1 MKLSFQNNHQ
11 VPIQLHL
18 GPALTAV
25 QDRYKHLQHV
35 PIKFN
40 EWENPFYT
48 HNNTYD
54 ELVRQLIKFGKKV
67 MVPVDQELCLSKTQS
82 YLNHLHEI
90 YEKNYNGD
98 PGWLAFHEHIHLCEL
113 HGNDD
118 ANKKILVI
126 DHRELAGPLNKKF
139 DTTWLCNSTV
149 KVKAGDV
156 YFFWAELGKTPY
168 GYWKNN
174 EPNDINR
181 LCELAKP
188 WLTVRGQL
196 SIALED
202 VDTIP
207 DQEKWKE
214 FCNWFAP
221 FKEEWMR
228 RWNIDKLLD
237 DEISSSSLGSGHQG
251 AKIIIGKVDN
261 VNLILEN
268 LDNDI
273 FPQSIKLL

>member
-11 VPIQLHL
+11 AVIQLHS
-18 GPALTAV
+18 GPALIAV
-25 QDRYKHLQHV
+25 QDMYKHLQHV

-48 HNNTYD
+48 YNITYD
-54 ELVRQLIKFGKKV
+54 ELVVQLIKFGKKV
-67 MVPVDQELCLSKTQS
+67 MVTVDQELCLSKTQP

-98 PGWLAFHEHIHLCEL
+98 PPWLAFHEHIHLCEL

-126 DHRELAGPLNKKF
+126 DHRELSGPLNKKF
-139 DTTWLCNSTV
+139 DITWLRNSTV

-156 YFFWAELGKTPY
+156 YFSWAELGKTPY

-188 WLTVRGQL
+188 WLTVRGHL

-202 VDTIP
+202 VDLIERLDIANFDLWWQPHKAAWCQHWGLEDWTI
-207 DQEKWKE
+207 DDMYAAVVVGHSEQYQEV
-214 FCNWFAP
+214 AQ
-221 FKEEWMR
+221 
-228 RWNIDKLLD
+228 LL
-237 DEISSSSLGSGHQG
+237 
-251 AKIIIGKVDN
+251 KNN
-261 VNLILEN
+261 VYPVSIL
-268 LDNDI
+268 L
-273 FPQSIKLL
+273 